1 MGVCAKGM
9 NPLNPRLPQTGEE
22 LVRQCIMTG
31 QPIEIGVYMSDT
43 PRGLNFPQY
52 CKAICDN
59 LSRLHVAMGGGGLK
73 VANDQDI
80 DVEGRQRI
88 VYVRY
93 RGGKITVGIRSE
105 TMAPSGDEE
114 PLSAEETLQARI
126 RLTPILGK

>member
-1 MGVCAKGM
+1 MSID
-9 NPLNPRLPQTGEE
+9 PLNPKLPQTEEE
-22 LVRQCIMTG
+22 LVRQCIRTG

-43 PRGLNFPQY
+43 PRGLSYPEY
-52 CKAICDN
+52 CRVICDN

-73 VANDQDI
+73 FANDQDI

-93 RGGKITVGIRSE
+93 RGGKITVGLRSE
-105 TMAPSGDEE
+105 TVMPSGDEE
-114 PLSAEETLQARI
+114 TLSTEDTLHTRI